1 MLSSKRRWTRPA
13 PSGVCGAGCSPMSD
27 FGARKHHL
35 ERLIAKWESFATPT
49 ADKHAPQQTYLADLK
64 QTRLVALKK
73 ELAGIELRERR
84 SRKPRGGKHHHSS
97 GAGEEGTFIAP
108 DFQESFFAYPKAMR
122 RLRKRLKATREELA
136 AWVFLGP
143 APGGVTA
150 YVNVDE
156 KEPPKLFNYYPPR
169 AGWDYCA
176 PLVYCWFIREEVV
189 NFKPSERYITGS
201 VLIER
206 WRKYEDIDPAE
217 FIGAQ
222 NNEGRLQD
230 IHPIEGQTQVG
241 MGMLGNDAYPP
252 LESGLFAVS
261 EIEAIEETYFDT
273 GAADGPAKDPGRLN
287 HDLELQARANEIA
300 KDLMEKRNRNVTR
313 NDVAK
318 HLAEEC
324 GLTEATVVRRI
335 RKKW

>member
-1 MLSSKRRWTRPA
+1 
-13 PSGVCGAGCSPMSD
+13 
-27 FGARKHHL
+27 
-35 ERLIAKWESFATPT
+35 
-49 ADKHAPQQTYLADLK
+49 
-64 QTRLVALKK
+64 
-73 ELAGIELRERR
+73 
-84 SRKPRGGKHHHSS
+84 
-97 GAGEEGTFIAP
+97 
-108 DFQESFFAYPKAMR
+108 MR
-122 RLRKRLKATREELA
+122 RLKDRLNATKEELA
-136 AWVFLGP
+136 AWVFLEP
-143 APGGVTA
+143 ALGGVTA
-150 YVNVDE
+150 CLNVDE
-156 KEPPKLFNYYPPR
+156 LEPPLRFDYYTF
-169 AGWDYCA
+169 GTDWDYCA
-176 PLVYCWFIREEVV
+176 PLMPCWFIREEVD

-201 VLIER
+201 ALIER
-206 WRKYEDIDPAE
+206 WRRHDEIDPAE

-222 NNEGRLQD
+222 INEGRLQD
-230 IHPIEGQTQVG
+230 IHPITGQTQGG

-252 LESGLFAVS
+252 LKSGLFAVS

-273 GAADGPAKDPGRLN
+273 VAADGPAKDPGYLN